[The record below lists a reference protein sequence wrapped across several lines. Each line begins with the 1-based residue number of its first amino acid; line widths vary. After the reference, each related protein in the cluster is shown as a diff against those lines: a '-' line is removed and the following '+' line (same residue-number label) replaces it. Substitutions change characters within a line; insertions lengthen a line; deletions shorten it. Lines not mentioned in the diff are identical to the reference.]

1 MIKMALDEY
10 DTLEIT
16 IGARLPVGL
25 IEVSHREAAGFRAPK
40 TFVSFRDHF
49 GCPTI
54 TQVQLSGDRNRLRL
68 YGLERRTGS

>member
-25 IEVSHREAAGFRAPK
+25 NRSLASRSCRL
-40 TFVSFRDHF
+40 SS
-49 GCPTI
+49 TI
-54 TQVQLSGDRNRLRL
+54 NLRIVP
-68 YGLERRTGS
+68 

>member
-25 IEVSHREAAGFRAPK
+25 IEVSHREAPAFEHHKPSYRFVTTLGVRRLPK
-40 TFVSFRDHF
+40 
-49 GCPTI
+49 
-54 TQVQLSGDRNRLRL
+54 LN
-68 YGLERRTGS
+68 

>member
-25 IEVSHREAAGFRAPK
+25 FEVSHREPPEGEMMAADLDEV
-40 TFVSFRDHF
+40 TF
-49 GCPTI
+49 
-54 TQVQLSGDRNRLRL
+54 
-68 YGLERRTGS
+68 

>member
-25 IEVSHREAAGFRAPK
+25 FEVSHREAAGFRHHKPSYRSVTTLGVRRLPK
-40 TFVSFRDHF
+40 F
-49 GCPTI
+49 
-54 TQVQLSGDRNRLRL
+54 N
-68 YGLERRTGS
+68 

>member
-25 IEVSHREAAGFRAPK
+25 IEVSHREAAGFEHHKPSYRSVTTLGVRRLPK
-40 TFVSFRDHF
+40 F
-49 GCPTI
+49 
-54 TQVQLSGDRNRLRL
+54 N
-68 YGLERRTGS
+68 